1 MPVINSIA
9 AMKDEMTEWRQD
21 IHMHPELGFEEFRT
35 SNLVAEKLEA
45 WGVEVHRGIG
55 QTGVVGVLRGSGE
68 SAKSI
73 GLRADMDALPMQ
85 EENDFAHKS
94 RHDGKFHGCGH
105 DGHTTMLLGA
115 AKYLAET
122 RNFDGTVH
130 FIFQPAEEGRG
141 GGKAMIDDGLF
152 DRFDS
157 DEVYGMH
164 NWPPL
169 QAGEAGIRPGPMM
182 AAADEFK
189 VAIRA
194 TGGHAAMPHYT
205 VDPVII
211 ATQIIQG
218 FQTLVSRNTNPL
230 EPAVISVTQMHIG
243 SAFNVIAHDGW
254 MGGTVRTFSKDVQ
267 DEIETGM
274 ARIAKSIADA
284 YGGEAEVTYR
294 RGYPATVN
302 HDAQTEKAARV
313 AEAVLGQGK
322 VDRDMEPVMGAEDF
336 SYMLL
341 KRPGAYIAMGQ
352 AGGPSGC
359 MVHNPRYD
367 FNDEILPVG
376 ASWYASL
383 VESEL
388 KRAG

>member
-45 WGVEVHRGIG
+45 WGIEVHRGVG
-55 QTGVVGVLRGSGE
+55 QTGVVGVLKGSGDA
-68 SAKSI
+68 SKSI

-85 EENDFAHKS
+85 EDNDFAHKS

-105 DGHTTMLLGA
+105 DGHTSMLLGA

-122 RNFDGTVH
+122 RNFDGTVN
-130 FIFQPAEEGRG
+130 FIFQPAEEGMG

-152 DRFDS
+152 DRFSS

-164 NWPPL
+164 NWPAIP
-169 QAGEAGIRPGPMM
+169 AGEAALRPGPMM

-189 VAIRA
+189 VTIRA

-205 VDPVII
+205 IDPLIV
-211 ATQIIQG
+211 ATQIVQA
-218 FQTLVSRNTNPL
+218 FQTLVSRNTNPI

-243 SAFNVIAHDGW
+243 SAYNVIADEGW
-254 MGGTVRTFSKDVQ
+254 MGGTVRTFNSEIQ
-267 DEIETGM
+267 DSIEAGM
-274 ARIAKSIADA
+274 KRIVESVGAAFGA
-284 YGGEAEVTYR
+284 EAELNFK

-302 HDAQTEKAARV
+302 HAEQTEKAARI
-313 AEAVLGQGK
+313 AESVLGEGK
-322 VDRDMEPVMGAEDF
+322 VSRDMEPVMGAEDF
-336 SYMLL
+336 SFMLEL
-341 KRPGAYIAMGQ
+341 RPGAYIAIGQ
-352 AGGPSGC
+352 AGGPSSC

-367 FNDEILPVG
+367 FNDEILPIG
-376 ASWYASL
+376 ASFFATL

-388 KRAG
+388 KRA

>member
-1 MPVINSIA
+1 MPIINSIA

-21 IHMHPELGFEEFRT
+21 IHRHPELGFEEFRT

-55 QTGVVGVLRGSGE
+55 QTGVVGVLKGSGE
-68 SAKSI
+68 SNKSI

-94 RHDGKFHGCGH
+94 VHDGKFHGCGH

-122 RNFDGTVH
+122 RNFDGTVN

-157 DEVYGMH
+157 NEVYGMH

-189 VAIRA
+189 VVIKA

-205 VDPVII
+205 IDPMIV
-211 ATQIIQG
+211 ATQIYQG
-218 FQTLVSRNTNPL
+218 FQTLVSRTTNPL

-243 SAFNVIAHDGW
+243 SAYNVIADEGW
-254 MGGTVRTFSKDVQ
+254 MGGTVRTFSGEVQ
-267 DEIETGM
+267 DQIEAGM
-274 ARIAKSIADA
+274 KRIAESVATA
-284 YGGEAEVTYR
+284 FGAEIDFTFK

-302 HDAQTEKAARV
+302 HAEQTEKAARI
-313 AEAVLGQGK
+313 AEAVLGEGK
-322 VDRDMEPVMGAEDF
+322 VTRDMQPVMGAEDF
-336 SYMLL
+336 SFMLE

-359 MVHNPRYD
+359 MVHNPKYD

-376 ASWYASL
+376 ASWYATL

-388 KRAG
+388 KRTG

>member
-9 AMKDEMTEWRQD
+9 AMKDEMTEWRRD

-35 SNLVAEKLEA
+35 SNLVAEKLES
-45 WGVEVHRGIG
+45 WGVEVHRGVG
-55 QTGVVGVLRGSGE
+55 QTGVVGVLKGRGDSG
-68 SAKSI
+68 KSI

-85 EENDFAHKS
+85 EENDFAYKS
-94 RHDGKFHGCGH
+94 KHDGKFHGCGH

-122 RNFDGTVH
+122 KNFDGTVH
-130 FIFQPAEEGRG
+130 FIFQPAEEGKG
-141 GGKAMIDDGLF
+141 GGKAMVDDGLF
-152 DRFDS
+152 DRFGS

-169 QAGEAGIRPGPMM
+169 QAGEAGLRTGPMM

-189 VAIRA
+189 VTIKA

-211 ATQIIQG
+211 ATQIVQG

-230 EPAVISVTQMHIG
+230 HPAVISVTQMHIG

-254 MGGTVRTFSKDVQ
+254 LGGTVRTFDETVQ
-267 DEIETGM
+267 DEIEAGM
-274 ARIAKSIADA
+274 ARIAKSVADA
-284 YGGEAEVTYR
+284 YGGEAEVYYR

-302 HDAQTEKAARV
+302 HEKQAEKAARV

-322 VDRDMEPVMGAEDF
+322 VDRDMQPVMGAEDF
-336 SYMLL
+336 SYMLE

-352 AGGPSGC
+352 AGGPSAC

-367 FNDEILPVG
+367 FNDEILPIG
-376 ASWYASL
+376 ASWFATM
-383 VESEL
+383 VETEL
-388 KRAG
+388 KRAS

>member
-45 WGVEVHRGIG
+45 WGIEVHRGIG

-68 SAKSI
+68 SSKSI
-73 GLRADMDALPMQ
+73 GLRADMDALPMD

-94 RHDGKFHGCGH
+94 RHEGKFHGCGH

-130 FIFQPAEEGRG
+130 FIFQPAEEGKG
-141 GGKAMIDDGLF
+141 GGKAMVDDGLF
-152 DRFDS
+152 ERFDS

-164 NWPPL
+164 NWPAIP
-169 QAGEAGIRPGPMM
+169 AGEAAIRPGPMM
-182 AAADEFK
+182 AAADHFN
-189 VAIRA
+189 VTISA

-205 VDPVII
+205 VDPVLI
-211 ATQIIQG
+211 ATQIVQA
-218 FQTLVSRNTNPL
+218 FQTLVSRNTNPI
-230 EPAVISVTQMHIG
+230 EPAVLSVTQMHIG
-243 SAFNVIAHDGW
+243 SADNVIADGGW
-254 MGGTVRTFSKDVQ
+254 MQGTVRTFSRQVQ
-267 DEIETGM
+267 DDIEAGM
-274 ARIAKSIADA
+274 KRIVESTAATFGA
-284 YGGEAEVTYR
+284 EATLTYN

-302 HDAQTEKAARV
+302 HAEQTEKAARV
-313 AEAVLGQGK
+313 AERVMGDGK
-322 VDRDMEPVMGAEDF
+322 VNRDFEPVMGAEDF
-336 SYMLL
+336 SFMLE
-341 KRPGAYIAMGQ
+341 KRPGAYIAIGQ
-352 AGGPSGC
+352 AGGPSSC

-376 ASWYASL
+376 ASFFATL

-388 KRAG
+388 ARAG